1 MSQTFNQGY
10 LLDLHY
16 PSWWGQVH
24 PSWYPIAITW
34 PLLCPLMDLK
44 GPKLRSRP
52 SKSLGSWGTPLR
64 PELEVRGG
72 HVDQKLPLI
81 GGPSTYF
88 WTFTRVRLVTW
99 RTSRPLFRGLTSPQL
114 GHYQLYTCSP
124 REQGWYPIL
133 WEVWPW
139 PYNCSPHEG
148 KIINR
153 LPVTTNFH
161 STGTLIAK
169 HPPSWVHFTIRLTNL
184 TLTPSD

>member
-24 PSWYPIAITW
+24 PCWYPIAITW

-44 GPKLRSRP
+44 GPKLRLRSSR
-52 SKSLGSWGTPLR
+52 SLGSWGSPLR

-72 HVDQKLPLI
+72 HVDQKLSLI
-81 GGPSTYF
+81 GGPSSYF
-88 WTFTRVRLVTW
+88 WTFTGVQLSTW
-99 RTSRPLFRGLTSPQL
+99 RTSGPLFRGLTSTQL
-114 GHYQLYTCSP
+114 GNCTLYTC
-124 REQGWYPIL
+124 EQGRYSIQ

-148 KIINR
+148 KITYR
-153 LPVTTNFH
+153 FAVTNNFH
-161 STGTLIAK
+161 YI
-169 HPPSWVHFTIRLTNL
+169 WYRVC
-184 TLTPSD
+184 